1 MNRLGRES
9 TPFLFIINYEL
20 NEAFLCEHPDKCNSF
35 RFALNNRP
43 MLFPSVEA
51 HAKRVYFQSFPIG
64 EDQYTHKFNRIH
76 QGLRRGDSFL
86 ANLTVKTPV
95 ETNLSLNEIFERSD
109 APYKIYL
116 PGRFVCFSPE
126 RFVKISQGIISS
138 NPMKGTISASIPNAA
153 EKILADFK
161 ETAEHST
168 IVDLIRNDLSIVA
181 KHVEVKRFRYFDSII
196 TQSGEEILQVS
207 SEITGRLPE
216 NYREHL
222 GDIFLKL
229 LPAGSISGA
238 PKDATVK
245 LIGEAEQEDRGFYS
259 GIFGCFD
266 GKNVDSAVMIRF
278 IEELNG
284 KLYFRSGGGITAYS
298 QCKEEYKEVL
308 KKIYLPI
315 Q

>member
-1 MNRLGRES
+1 
-9 TPFLFIINYEL
+9 
-20 NEAFLCEHPDKCNSF
+20 
-35 RFALNNRP
+35 
-43 MLFPSVEA
+43 MLFPSVKA
-51 HAKRVYFQSFPIG
+51 HAKRVYFQLLPIG

-109 APYKIYL
+109 APYRIYL

-181 KHVEVKRFRYFDSII
+181 EHVEVKRFRYFDSII

-298 QCKEEYKEVL
+298 QCEEEYKEVL